1 MKTGFKFGPET
12 ADQSWIVSTP
22 SAYLD
27 PAQQALIEASRERA
41 REGSRRRDRVSLT
54 HAVSAVAYV
63 AAAGVFAAVVPTHR
77 TVSLAALAVLVVG
90 YAIATRIQFEVGSG
104 VVIPTELAF
113 APMLFILP
121 ARDVPLAI
129 VAGIVLSQIP
139 EIVRG
144 TATIGAA
151 ATAIGSSWFALG
163 PAAVV
168 VAFHEPAATSGRW
181 PLLILLVAVQTGS
194 DFVSTAVREWF
205 ALRVRP
211 AQLLSAMAFVV
222 GVDGVLAPV
231 GFVGAITGT
240 WITLLMPLLLLVL
253 IARFAR
259 ERRTAINSALE
270 LSHAYRGTAFL
281 LGDVVEADDAATG
294 SHSRDVVEL
303 TLAVSDRLGLDA
315 RQRQTAELTAL
326 LHDVGKLRIPNEL
339 IRKPGPLT
347 ADERRVIETHTLE
360 GEQLLRKVGGYL
372 GEVGRLVRSCHE
384 RWDGSGYPDGLA
396 GEQIPLVARI
406 VCCCDAF
413 NAMTTD
419 RSYRKART
427 LEDARAETRNCSGT
441 HFDPVVVD
449 ALIAVLDDQR

>member
-1 MKTGFKFGPET
+1 M
-12 ADQSWIVSTP
+12 
-22 SAYLD
+22 
-27 PAQQALIEASRERA
+27 
-41 REGSRRRDRVSLT
+41 
-54 HAVSAVAYV
+54 SAVAYV
-63 AAAGVFAAVVPTHR
+63 ATAGVFAAVVPTDR
-77 TVSLAALAVLVVG
+77 SVSVAALALLVVG

-139 EIVRG
+139 EIVRR
-144 TATIGAA
+144 TATLSAA

-168 VAFHEPAATSGRW
+168 VAFHEPAATPGRW
-181 PLLILLVAVQTGS
+181 PFLILLVAVQTGS

-231 GFVGAITGT
+231 GFVGAISGT

-259 ERRTAINSALE
+259 ERRTAISSALE

-347 ADERRVIETHTLE
+347 PDERAVIETHTLE

-396 GEQIPLVARI
+396 GDQIPLIARI

-419 RSYRKART
+419 RRYRQART
-427 LEDARAETRNCSGT
+427 LEDARAETRRCSGA

-449 ALIAVLDDQR
+449 ALLAVLDDQH